1 MISVII
7 PHYNQKEFLADAV
20 NSVYEQTYL
29 LNKCEKP
36 SVEIV
41 VVDDASTD
49 LEGTS
54 WMDVSCNTII
64 KRKVNG
70 GVAVTRN
77 DGVRAA
83 KGDYIAFLSADDEW
97 TPTFLEEAMK
107 TMTETNADVVYS
119 DYYRMDA
126 DGRIFQ
132 EFREFHTDSMT
143 DFKIHAW
150 QRCNVM
156 FSAILIKRK
165 VFDTVMFDDAF
176 RFGEDYLWL
185 LKAMF
190 HFKFV
195 HIPKLLGKY
204 RVHPK
209 MGTLR
214 YLEQMPAN
222 DAKIKELARE
232 YWKCPK
238 EK

>member
-7 PHYNQKEFLADAV
+7 PHFNQKEFLPIAV
-20 NSVYEQTYL
+20 NSIHSQT
-29 LNKCEKP
+29 LNAD
-36 SVEIV
+36 EII

-49 LEGTS
+49 YNDFDGYLPYCDCKT
-54 WMDVSCNTII
+54 I

-77 DGVRAA
+77 EGVRAA

-107 TMTETNADVVYS
+107 TMTETDADVVYS
-119 DYYRMDA
+119 DYFRINQ
-126 DGRIFQ
+126 DGQIIA
-132 EFREFHTDSMT
+132 EHREFHPLSMT

-209 MGTLR
+209 MGTFR

-232 YWKCPK
+232 YWRCPK